1 MILKDRSRSDTEN
14 VCKIHADMLYRVCLS
29 YLSNG
34 ADAEDAVQDTFLK
47 YLTKSPQFYSSEHEK
62 AWLLR
67 VAINRCKDILKKKSY
82 STELPL
88 DEALNV
94 PAKEE
99 NSEINI
105 LELLKK
111 LPDKYRSVVV
121 VHCLEGFSLTETCS
135 IMGITLSAGKMRLKR
150 AREMLKKIRE
160 EESDV
165 Y

>member
-1 MILKDRSRSDTEN
+1 MVLKDRARSDAES
-14 VCKIHADMLYRVCLS
+14 VCHIYADMLYRVCLS

-82 STELPL
+82 KTELPL
-88 DEALNV
+88 DDALNMPV
-94 PAKEE
+94 KEE
-99 NSEINI
+99 STEINI

-121 VHCLEGFSLTETCS
+121 VHCLEGFSLSETCS

-150 AREMLKKIRE
+150 AREMLNKMRE
-160 EESDV
+160 EEK
-165 Y
+165 